1 MGAPVPVP
9 KGWGPRLDTN
19 PPPREGCRAAL
30 GRIWSHRCDPVTS
43 PPPPPRTG
51 TENAQEP
58 REAAAGPPREHHP
71 SGPGREPRASG
82 PAPAPPRPASSWR
95 SVPQASDG
103 RAPAAP
109 VGPQRPRTSEHM
121 WFDRTPP
128 AKETSRPQG
137 QSPERRL
144 CARPPPGGPRAFA
157 RCPPPRD
164 GGGRVLPPSSGAD
177 LVPFTH
183 LTHVPGSPPVN
194 VR

>member
-9 KGWGPRLDTN
+9 KGWGPQLDTN

-103 RAPAAP
+103 RTGTRCSCGSTTATHQRAHVVRPNASREGDTQTPRPVPRAAP
-109 VGPQRPRTSEHM
+109 LCAAAAWRPPGLCAV
-121 WFDRTPP
+121 PP
-128 AKETSRPQG
+128 AP
-137 QSPERRL
+137 
-144 CARPPPGGPRAFA
+144 
-157 RCPPPRD
+157 
-164 GGGRVLPPSSGAD
+164 
-177 LVPFTH
+177 
-183 LTHVPGSPPVN
+183 
-194 VR
+194 